1 MDTENP
7 SAPPHSE
14 SRIPGKNH
22 PDRHRNG
29 RPGGV
34 IHDNARHSTHFTV
47 IGNHLT
53 QHREL
58 SLLAIGLACHIQS
71 LPTGAPVDIKTLA
84 ARFPEGPTR
93 IAAALNELQD
103 HGYLRRTRQ
112 RVDGGRIVTRTVSCN
127 RPGHHSTTT
136 GTSTGTAVRAATET
150 SGRPPRRPAA
160 EKPAP
165 RTLLPAVPK
174 PAHPSPDLLHTA
186 LALLAGL
193 HRADPRLLLS
203 ATDVEHLAPGVT
215 AWLERDLPPTAVRH
229 ALTANLPQDPL
240 HRPAAFL
247 AHRLTAQLP
256 PPPPFRAPAP
266 PPEVPHP
273 LQNCDSC
280 DLAFRAPAPGHCRS
294 CRSDPPDAA

>member
-47 IGNHLT
+47 IVNHLT

-112 RVDGGRIVTRTVSCN
+112 RVDGGRYAVFDPR
-127 RPGHHSTTT
+127 T
-136 GTSTGTAVRAATET
+136 GTGAVLTDIHPTPDGPRYATRKDFVYGEDVTIGDWTISTQAL
-150 SGRPPRRPAA
+150 PRY
-160 EKPAP
+160 
-165 RTLLPAVPK
+165 
-174 PAHPSPDLLHTA
+174 
-186 LALLAGL
+186 
-193 HRADPRLLLS
+193 
-203 ATDVEHLAPGVT
+203 PG
-215 AWLERDLPPTAVRH
+215 
-229 ALTANLPQDPL
+229 QD
-240 HRPAAFL
+240 
-247 AHRLTAQLP
+247 
-256 PPPPFRAPAP
+256 
-266 PPEVPHP
+266 
-273 LQNCDSC
+273 
-280 DLAFRAPAPGHCRS
+280 
-294 CRSDPPDAA
+294 SDQR